1 VDDASR
7 SGDGSGSG
15 RGIKAALLPALV
27 AFVVT
32 GLLSPLYST
41 DEFEPLLTLWQAVV
55 LWPIGAFFLGFPAG
69 LLGVFV
75 RDKRVFR
82 IGQLVLVLLG
92 VFGMAATARSDDAQ
106 AGVIFLIIPWFG
118 TPVVLCLLVAQKLL
132 QRRRQHS

>member
-1 VDDASR
+1 MSR
-7 SGDGSGSG
+7 SADGPGFG
-15 RGIKAALLPALV
+15 GAIRAALLPALV

-32 GLLSPLYST
+32 GLLSPVYS
-41 DEFEPLLTLWQAVV
+41 DDDRGLGLTLWQAVV

-75 RDKRVFR
+75 RRKQLFR

-106 AGVIFLIIPWFG
+106 AGFNFLIIPWFG

-132 QRRRQHS
+132 QRRQRS